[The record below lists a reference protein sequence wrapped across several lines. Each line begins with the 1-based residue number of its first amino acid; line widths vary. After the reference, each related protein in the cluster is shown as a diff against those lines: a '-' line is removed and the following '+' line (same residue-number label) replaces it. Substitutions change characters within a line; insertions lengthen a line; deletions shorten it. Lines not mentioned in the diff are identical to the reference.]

1 MKDYRPR
8 LDDDDESHAVL
19 DQLAVAVITKCR
31 QDGKRR
37 CLGLLLKE
45 DGTEE
50 AVVMVEEETINTL
63 EFKLVTTVTPEGDV
77 IMAKAEKAS

>member
-8 LDDDDESHAVL
+8 LDDDDESHAVF

-50 AVVMVEEETINTL
+50 AVVMIEEEAIKIL
-63 EFKLVTTVTPEGDV
+63 AFKLLTTVTPEGDV
-77 IMAKAEKAS
+77 ITAKDEWAC